1 MITYCGFTKELYS
14 RRFWTEILA
23 EFIITSLF
31 VSIVC
36 GTALQNWSTPP
47 TLTHMALNSGLA
59 AGTFAMCMWDVSSG
73 LFNPALTIGFLITG
87 KKTLLQTIFY
97 IMAQL
102 TGSICGAAAIYGMAS
117 QHSVEASNLAV
128 NARSPDVSIGQA
140 VGMEIWATFI
150 LVLIVF
156 AAGDSDRQHMRGY
169 GPPLSIGIVVFIN
182 LSLTIPIS
190 GGSMNPARSFGP
202 TVVMNFWKDHWMY
215 WIGPIAGS
223 CLASLCYHHVFAQRA
238 INARISSAEEMP
250 SKSHQNEGFNC
261 LEVVCNKSQISENG
275 QETNVCRL

>member
-1 MITYCGFTKELYS
+1 MNIKSARFLNITIKRKFTS
-14 RRFWTEILA
+14 P
-23 EFIITSLF
+23 ITPLCHKTIGVLGYKASF
-31 VSIVC
+31 STRQAVS
-36 GTALQNWSTPP
+36 
-47 TLTHMALNSGLA
+47 ALNS
-59 AGTFAMCMWDVSSG
+59 SSISHCVV
-73 LFNPALTIGFLITG
+73 LVFYDELILSFEHYVTMANQ
-87 KKTLLQTIFY
+87 TLQ
-97 IMAQL
+97 A
-102 TGSICGAAAIYGMAS
+102 ICGAAAIYGMAS